1 MGLQARLTEIREAS
15 AKRRPPETLKVM
27 HEATQELRDSGILD
41 RVIKVGDTLPPFT
54 LRNQH
59 DVEVRSQEL
68 LARGAVVLT
77 VYRGHW

>member
-15 AKRRPPETLKVM
+15 AKRRSPEKLKVM

-41 RVIKVGDTLPPFT
+41 RTIKVGDALPPFT

-59 DVEVRSQEL
+59 DVEVRSQDL